1 MTRSSVGAGVL
12 FLLLLSSAGGIR
24 GAQDQPEPPRFRVGV
39 DVVRID
45 AVVTDRDGNIV
56 SDLTADDFEL
66 RQDGEVQRLDFVQ
79 FVSIEPPAPAPR
91 PAPLQS
97 TPRSAALSLTAPPVV
112 SSGIARERVQRTI
125 VLVVDDLGIAWEN
138 MEATRK
144 ALRRFID
151 EEMQDGDLVA
161 ITRTGAEW
169 GALQQLTTDRRVL
182 HAAVDQVRWTA
193 LSRREV
199 TAFTPV
205 NDWLPLPGIAGPLP
219 EAAPVEGPEGHFSPP
234 GTLFG
239 SAGRAR
245 AGERLESKRDPLQ
258 MGMADD
264 LRQSMSSS
272 ATLNALEFTIEGIR
286 DVPGRKAVVLISE
299 GFHFLEED
307 ALRPALRVADRLR
320 QLTDAALRTG
330 TVIYTLD
337 PRGLVTAGLSAMD
350 NINVGSSASA
360 VRHSRERMGELLA
373 TQDAMAFLAEET
385 GGLAVL
391 NTNDLPAGLRRISND
406 LRGYYILGYTP
417 PPGTFAE
424 PGKTPRFRKVTVR
437 AKRPGLKVR
446 TRKGFIGVIDPPSD
460 PSTLSPEEQLRLAA
474 VSPFRESD
482 IPLRV
487 TAVHKYAPGDGL
499 FVRAL
504 LHIDQRALTFE
515 KGPDG
520 RPQAVAEA
528 IGLVFDESGAL
539 ANGSTA
545 QFTITLGEDRDEPVE
560 AGIVHSL
567 TVPLKRAGGYQLR
580 VAVRDVRSGA
590 IGSAGQFFEIPPADQ
605 GQLALSSLL
614 VGPEIGGPTGSPDV
628 ADGEAVADATN
639 PIQRVFTPGTRLAY
653 TCEIYNAPGPV
664 ETQIAVWRNGRRIF
678 TAPPSTLSVPKDSRV
693 VTAAGGIRLEQGI
706 APGDY
711 VLQISAVSTK
721 GKKPVAASQW
731 TDFVVR

>member
-1 MTRSSVGAGVL
+1 MTRSPAGVGVV
-12 FLLLLSSAGGIR
+12 FLLLLSSSGGIH

-45 AVVTDRDGNIV
+45 AVVTDRDGNV
-56 SDLTADDFEL
+56 VTDLTADDFEL
-66 RQDGEVQRLDFVQ
+66 RQDGEVQRLEFVQ
-79 FVSIEPPAPAPR
+79 FVSIEPPAPAPG

-97 TPRSAALSLTAPPVV
+97 TSRASALSLTAPPVV
-112 SSGIARERVQRTI
+112 SGGITRERVQRTI

-144 ALRRFID
+144 ALRRFVD
-151 EEMQDGDLVA
+151 EEIQDGDLVA
-161 ITRTGAEW
+161 ITRTGAGW

-234 GTLFG
+234 GTLLG

-258 MGMADD
+258 MGTADD
-264 LRQSMSSS
+264 LRESMSSS

-307 ALRPALRVADRLR
+307 ALRPALRVADRLQ
-320 QLTDAALRTG
+320 QLTDTALRTG

-350 NINVGSSASA
+350 NMNVSSTAGA
-360 VRHSRERMGELLA
+360 VSHSRARMGELLA

-391 NTNDLPAGLRRISND
+391 NTNDLPAGLRRISHD

-417 PPGTFAE
+417 PTGTFAE
-424 PGKTPRFRKVTVR
+424 AGKRPQFRKVTVR

-460 PSTLSPEEQLRLAA
+460 PSTLSPVERLRLAA
-474 VSPFRESD
+474 VSPFQQSD

-487 TAVHKYAPGDGL
+487 TALHKYAPGDGL

-504 LHIDQRALTFE
+504 LHVDPRALTFD

-520 RPQAVAEA
+520 RLQATAEA

-545 QFTITLGEDRDEPVE
+545 QFTIMLGEDRDDPVD

-567 TVPLKRAGGYQLR
+567 TVPLKRAGSYQLR
-580 VAVRDVRSGA
+580 FAVRDVRSGA
-590 IGSAGQFFEIPPADQ
+590 VGSAGQFLEVPPADK

-614 VGPEIGGPTGSPDV
+614 VGPEIG
-628 ADGEAVADATN
+628 DGAGLPAGAEGDGVADAAN
-639 PIQRVFTPGTRLAY
+639 PVQRIFTPGTRLAY

-664 ETQIAVWRNGRRIF
+664 ETQIAVWRDGRRVF
-678 TAPPSTLSVPKDSRV
+678 TAPPSTLTVSKGSPV
-693 VTAAGGIRLEQGI
+693 VTAAGGIRLEHGI

-711 VLQISAVSTK
+711 VLQITAVSKK
-721 GKKPVAASQW
+721 GSKPVAASQW
-731 TDFVVR
+731 IDFIVR

>member
-1 MTRSSVGAGVL
+1 MTRSLAGAGVL
-12 FLLLLSSAGGIR
+12 FLLLLSSSGGIH

-45 AVVTDRDGNIV
+45 AVVTDRDGNVV
-56 SDLTADDFEL
+56 SDLTAGDFEL

-79 FVSIEPPAPAPR
+79 FVSIDPPAPASR
-91 PAPLQS
+91 PAPLRS
-97 TPRSAALSLTAPPVV
+97 TSRSAALSLTAPPVV
-112 SSGIARERVQRTI
+112 SGTIAPERVQRTI
-125 VLVVDDLGIAWEN
+125 VVVVDDLGIAFEN

-151 EEMQDGDLVA
+151 EEVQEGDLVA

-205 NDWLPLPGIAGPLP
+205 NDWLPSSTLLP
-219 EAAPVEGPEGHFSPP
+219 EAASVASPAGQVTP
-234 GTLFG
+234 AGTLAG
-239 SAGRAR
+239 SASSTPAAIQTGWENA
-245 AGERLESKRDPLQ
+245 DPLDMQ
-258 MGMADD
+258 AVDD
-264 LRQSMSSS
+264 LRKSMSSS

-286 DVPGRKAVVLISE
+286 DVPGRKAVLLISE
-299 GFHFLEED
+299 GFHFMEED
-307 ALRPALRVADRLR
+307 AFQPAQRVADRLQ
-320 QLTDAALRTG
+320 QLTDTALRNG
-330 TVIYTLD
+330 TVIYALD

-350 NINVGSSASA
+350 NLNTGSSATA
-360 VRHSRERMGELLA
+360 VTHGRKRMGELLA

-385 GGLAVL
+385 GGLAIL
-391 NTNDLPAGLRRISND
+391 NTNDLPGGLRRISSD

-417 PPGTFAE
+417 PAGTFAE
-424 PGKTPRFRKVTVR
+424 PGKTARFRKVSVR

-446 TRKGFIGVIDPPSD
+446 TRRGFIGVVDAPAD
-460 PSTLSPEEQLRLAA
+460 PSALSPDERLRLAA

-487 TAVHKYAPGDGL
+487 TALQKYAPGDGL

-504 LHIDQRALTFE
+504 LHVDPRALTFE
-515 KGPDG
+515 KGVDG
-520 RPQAVAEA
+520 RLQATAEA

-539 ANGSTA
+539 ANGSTG
-545 QFTITLGEDRDEPVE
+545 QFTVTLADDVE
-560 AGIVHSL
+560 APVDAGTVHSL

-580 VAVRDVRSGA
+580 FAVRDVRSGA
-590 IGSAGQFFEIPPADQ
+590 VGSAGQFLEVPPADK

-614 VGPEIGGPTGSPDV
+614 VGPEIDGAGVSDE
-628 ADGEAVADATN
+628 ADGATVASAAN
-639 PIQRVFTPGTRLAY
+639 PVQRVFTPGTRLAY

-664 ETQIAVWRNGRRIF
+664 ETQITVWRDGRRIF
-678 TAPPSTLSVPKDSRV
+678 TAPPSTLTVSKGSPV
-693 VTAAGGIRLEQGI
+693 VTAAGGIRLEETI

-711 VLQISAVSTK
+711 VLQITAVSKK
-721 GKKPVAASQW
+721 GSKPVAASQW
-731 TDFVVR
+731 TDFVVRR